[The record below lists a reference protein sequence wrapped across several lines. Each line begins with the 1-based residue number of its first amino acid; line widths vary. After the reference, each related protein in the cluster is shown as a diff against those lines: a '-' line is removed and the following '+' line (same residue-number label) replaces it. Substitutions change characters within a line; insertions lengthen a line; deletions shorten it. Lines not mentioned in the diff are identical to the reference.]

1 MKTELEQLG
10 REAREVLVAPPVE
23 GVPTAFLDRADGTTR
38 RRRARVIIA
47 VGVLVLGLVGGLLS
61 RREAPEPVVVAPG
74 LTPERVRPV
83 VLADGTVIET
93 GPASDLRIETTG
105 DTTSVVLAQGHVDV
119 RAPKTAATTVK
130 LGRWTVHVTSS
141 AHFAADTSQSDGML
155 VVLEGSVELR
165 DGQVTKSLNAGAR
178 FDLFAV
184 EVPRRATVAPVA
196 PPVDVAPLEPEPAPA
211 PQPVAPSVRPRPP
224 APPPA
229 VSAPVVQ
236 PAHWSEW
243 VAEGKT
249 TAVLDEALPRL
260 DDVLREQGA
269 PVLLALADAA
279 RFQRRDDVAEQT
291 CETIR
296 RRFPGTA
303 QAATARFTQGR
314 LAEQRGA
321 LTQALAHYEAYDL
334 EAPAGSLAAEAL
346 ARRVQLESTRGD
358 GARACALAKT
368 YVERFPAAP
377 LAEAFRQRCMP

>member
-23 GVPTAFLDRADGTTR
+23 GVPAAFLDRADGTTR
-38 RRRARVIIA
+38 RRRVRFAA
-47 VGVLVLGLVGGLLS
+47 AMTVLVLALVGAVLS
-61 RREAPEPVVVAPG
+61 QRHAPAEVVVAPPAV
-74 LTPERVRPV
+74 PETVRPV
-83 VLADGTVIET
+83 VLADGTVIEA
-93 GPASDLRIETTG
+93 GPASDLRIETSG
-105 DTTSVVLAQGHVDV
+105 GATSVVLARGHVDV

-141 AHFAADTSQSDGML
+141 AHFAADTSLSDGTL

-165 DGQVTKSLNAGAR
+165 DGEVTKSLSAGAR

-184 EVPRRATVAPVA
+184 DAPKRVVAPVS
-196 PPVDVAPLEPEPAPA
+196 PVEVPAEPDPEPVGTPA
-211 PQPVAPSVRPRPP
+211 SVSVKPRPP
-224 APPPA
+224 PPRPP

-236 PAHWSEW
+236 PARGSEW

-249 TAVLDEALPRL
+249 TAVLEEALP
-260 DDVLREQGA
+260 
-269 PVLLALADAA
+269 
-279 RFQRRDDVAEQT
+279 RRDDVAEQS

-296 RRFPGTA
+296 RRFPKTA

-321 LTQALAHYEAYDL
+321 VTQALAHYEAYDV
-334 EAPAGSLAAEAL
+334 EAPDGVLAAEAL

-358 GARACALAKT
+358 AVRACALARS
-368 YVERFPAAP
+368 YVERFPAGP

>member
-10 REAREVLVAPPVE
+10 REAREVLVAPPVD
-23 GVPTAFLDRADGTTR
+23 GVPTTFLDRADGTTR
-38 RRRARVIIA
+38 RRRVRFAA
-47 VGVLVLGLVGGLLS
+47 ATTVLVLALVGAVLS
-61 RREAPEPVVVAPG
+61 QRHAPAELVVVPPAAPERA
-74 LTPERVRPV
+74 RPV
-83 VLADGTVIET
+83 VLADGTVIEA
-93 GPASDLRIETTG
+93 GPASDLRIETSG

-141 AHFAADTSQSDGML
+141 AHFAADTSQSDGTL

-165 DGQVTKSLNAGAR
+165 DGEVTKSLSAGAR

-184 EVPRRATVAPVA
+184 DAPKRVAPVA
-196 PPVDVAPLEPEPAPA
+196 PIEVPAVPEPEP
-211 PQPVAPSVRPRPP
+211 VAPPASVSVKPRPP
-224 APPPA
+224 PRLPP

-236 PAHWSEW
+236 PARWSEW
-243 VAEGKT
+243 VAEGKA
-249 TAVLDEALPRL
+249 TAVLEEALPRL
-260 DDVLREQGA
+260 DEVLREQGA

-279 RFQRRDDVAEQT
+279 RFQHRDDVAEQT

-296 RRFPGTA
+296 RRFPDTA

-321 LTQALAHYEAYDL
+321 LTQALAHYEAYDV
-334 EAPAGSLAAEAL
+334 EAPRGALAAEAL

-358 GARACALAKT
+358 GVRACALAT
-368 YVERFPAAP
+368 SYVERFPAGP
-377 LAEAFRQRCMP
+377 LAETFRQRCMP

>member
-23 GVPTAFLDRADGTTR
+23 GVPAAFLDRADGTTR
-38 RRRARVIIA
+38 RRRVRFGAA
-47 VGVLVLGLVGGLLS
+47 MTVLALGLVGAVLS
-61 RREAPEPVVVAPG
+61 QRQAPAEVVVAPPAV
-74 LTPERVRPV
+74 PETVRPV
-83 VLADGTVIET
+83 VLADGTVIEA
-93 GPASDLRIETTG
+93 GPASDLRIETSG
-105 DTTSVVLAQGHVDV
+105 GATSVVLARGHVDV

-141 AHFAADTSQSDGML
+141 AHFAADTSLSDGTL

-165 DGQVTKSLNAGAR
+165 DGEVTKPLSAGAR

-184 EVPRRATVAPVA
+184 DAPKRVVAPVS
-196 PPVDVAPLEPEPAPA
+196 PVEVPAEPDPEPVGTPA
-211 PQPVAPSVRPRPP
+211 SVSVKPRPP
-224 APPPA
+224 PPRPP

-236 PAHWSEW
+236 PARWSEW
-243 VAEGKT
+243 VAEGRT
-249 TAVLDEALPRL
+249 TAVLEEALPRL
-260 DDVLREQGA
+260 DDVLREQSA
-269 PVLLALADAA
+269 VVLLALADAA
-279 RFQRRDDVAEQT
+279 RFQHRDDVAEQS

-296 RRFPGTA
+296 RRFPKTA

-321 LTQALAHYEAYDL
+321 VTQALAHYEAYDV
-334 EAPAGSLAAEAL
+334 EAPDGVLAAEAL

-358 GARACALAKT
+358 AVRACALARS
-368 YVERFPAAP
+368 YVERFPAGP